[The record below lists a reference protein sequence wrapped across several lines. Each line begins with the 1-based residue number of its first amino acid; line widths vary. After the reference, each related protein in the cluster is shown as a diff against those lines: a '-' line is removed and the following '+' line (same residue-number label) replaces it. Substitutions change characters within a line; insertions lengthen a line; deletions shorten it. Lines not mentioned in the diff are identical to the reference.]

1 MHRKVTGKI
10 FQNVRRIYLKLVE
23 LLVTF
28 CVLPYSFN
36 NLTIVSNNE
45 LVNKLGFFPPFG
57 CKRQKPKS
65 NML

>member
-10 FQNVRRIYLKLVE
+10 FQNVRRSYLKLVE

-28 CVLPYSFN
+28 CVLPYTFN